1 MRSLTDPP
9 ADLIHRIFD
18 FHTLDTRSRGC
29 PMSRQCELSGVKPMV
44 GNNVSHSQR
53 KTKRRFEPNLVQVSL
68 MSEGLQRTIRLR
80 IAARTLRTIDK
91 LGGLDA
97 YLAQAKPDQL
107 SERVLKIKRELEKKA
122 AEAA

>member
-1 MRSLTDPP
+1 
-9 ADLIHRIFD
+9 
-18 FHTLDTRSRGC
+18 
-29 PMSRQCELSGVKPMV
+29 MSRQCELSGVKPMA

-68 MSEGLQRTIRLR
+68 MSEGLQRTVRLR

-97 YLAQAKPDQL
+97 YLAQARPDQL